1 MENYWDGALW
11 VCTDCYLAREG
22 DGPTEEV
29 EHEPWGLLD
38 DTYQV
43 ACGLTEEAHDE
54 RCTPDMQD
62 DGSCTCEY
70 IDFSYSDCDAC
81 GSDLGG
87 SRFAY
92 AYKVV
97 S

>member
-1 MENYWDGALW
+1 MATFWDGTLW
-11 VCTDCYLAREG
+11 VCTDCLMARES

-43 ACGLTEEAHDE
+43 ACGLTEEAHGED
-54 RCTPDMQD
+54 CTSDQRIG
-62 DGSCTCEY
+62 GSCTCEC
-70 IDFSYSDCDAC
+70 IDFSYSECDAC

-87 SRFAY
+87 TRHAY

>member
-1 MENYWDGALW
+1 MDNFWDGTLW
-11 VCTDCYLAREG
+11 VCVDCHMAREG

-43 ACGLTEEAHDE
+43 GRGLTEEAHDE
-54 RCTPDMQD
+54 SCTPDMQD
-62 DGSCTCEY
+62 EGSCTCEH

-87 SRFAY
+87 TRHAY
-92 AYKVV
+92 SYQVV

>member
-1 MENYWDGALW
+1 MDNFWDGTLW
-11 VCTDCYLAREG
+11 VCTDCCLAREG

-43 ACGLTEEAHDE
+43 GLGLTEEAHE
-54 RCTPDMQD
+54 K
-62 DGSCTCEY
+62 GCTCAH

-87 SRFAY
+87 TRHAY
-92 AYKVV
+92 SYRVV
-97 S
+97 R